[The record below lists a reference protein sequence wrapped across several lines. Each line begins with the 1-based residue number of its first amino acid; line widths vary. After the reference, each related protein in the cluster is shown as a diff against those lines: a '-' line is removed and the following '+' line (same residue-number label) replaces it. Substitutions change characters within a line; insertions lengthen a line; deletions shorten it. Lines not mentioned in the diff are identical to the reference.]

1 MPGPQHYG
9 GNPFTGNRTN
19 PRPGMPGPYSALPLT
34 PPSTAPEIP
43 QPWPPRG

>member
-9 GNPFTGNRTN
+9 GNPFTGNYT
-19 PRPGMPGPYSALPLT
+19 GPYSALPLT

-43 QPWPPRG
+43 QRWPPRG